1 MRRLCQI
8 SVTRR
13 LPEGILPHT
22 QTAQDGSQETEEM
35 EKGGQHEKRKL
46 TSMYVP
52 IGEICQQNE
61 EKTFPLRITFQK
73 YSVWHDVQERN
84 LTLLPGHGGA
94 SMVAYV
100 GEMEK

>member
-1 MRRLCQI
+1 
-8 SVTRR
+8 
-13 LPEGILPHT
+13 
-22 QTAQDGSQETEEM
+22 M

-94 SMVAYV
+94 SMVAYA
-100 GEMEK
+100 GEMEKEQGAGVFWSMGNRLQVCDFVVAALFYIDGNSGI